1 MPCDTSTYMINPPQ
15 VSVHFRGPLRLK
27 QFASYS
33 PGSGSTKRSLHPSP
47 HERRHNHQHLHHHA
61 QNARRSEPENTEE
74 KRDLGDWITATING
88 EVVSWLNPGAGGP
101 AATSPTGVSSPDLG
115 SAAAPASPAPTL
127 NLGSGTWARQAYYDA
142 TSGVADGLVFLNNMG
157 GQGSGTFD

>member
-1 MPCDTSTYMINPPQ
+1 MINPPQ

-33 PGSGSTKRSLHPSP
+33 PGSGSSSGSTKRSLHHSP
-47 HERRHNHQHLHHHA
+47 HDRRARKHKHPWVDT
-61 QNARRSEPENTEE
+61 RRSEPENAEE

-88 EVVSWLNPGAGGP
+88 DVVSWLNPGAGGP
-101 AATSPTGVSSPDLG
+101 AATSPTGVSSPDVG
-115 SAAAPASPAPTL
+115 SAAAPAPASPAPTL

-142 TSGVADGLVFLNNMG
+142 SSGVADGLVFLNNMG